1 MLKNIEMVIQKK
13 DGSKYDISNIL
24 ENLTSNGDI
33 KQAGRKCEFST
44 IRSKFNTELG
54 DIAKFYD
61 NKLEVFRG
69 TVLSVSKNSS
79 SDTISYTAI
88 DEGWRLAHSKG
99 TFKFENKTAD
109 EIAKEVL
116 GSNKFTYGELAK
128 GKVKMS
134 KVFVNKSFY
143 DIIMTAYTEEAKS
156 SGKKYMIAVTRQK
169 VHVIEKG
176 ITVLKVSFEEGKNII
191 DSEHS
196 IDAENIVNRVIIT
209 DSNGNKKDVK
219 DKKELQE
226 LYGVIQE
233 IAEMKE
239 DKGLSNEDI
248 NNIFKDAEKKCSLKG
263 LVTDGMCVTGNAVMV
278 KDSGSGL
285 TGKFYIDSD
294 THTYSNGT
302 HEVDLVLNFENIMD
316 EKAEDGKEENEEGT
330 SEGGVL
336 NGKKVKALFT
346 AYCPKE
352 EGRIGGGP
360 VAANGERIDYSKK
373 TCAAPKSVPFN
384 TNIQIVGTG
393 TGRDGQ
399 TYRVNDR
406 GGAINI
412 VNGVYHFD
420 LLMNSKKECDAWGK
434 KYGEAI
440 IGDGT
445 GYSSGGGNSR
455 AVTLAKSQLGKPYKW
470 GATGPSSFDCSGLIY
485 WVARQMGKSI
495 PRTSREQSNYGQ
507 SVSKNALQ
515 PGDCVFF
522 ANKNGVHH
530 VGMYVGNGEF
540 IHAPKSNDVVRISKL
555 SSRGDY
561 HNARRFL

>member
-79 SDTISYTAI
+79 SDTISYAAI

-248 NNIFKDAEKKCSLKG
+248 NNIFKDVEKKCSLKG

-445 GYSSGGGNSR
+445 GYSNGGGNSR
-455 AVTLAKSQLGKPYKW
+455 AVQLAKSQLGKPYKW
-470 GATGPSSFDCSGLIY
+470 GAIGPSSFDCSGLIY
-485 WVARQMGKSI
+485 WVAKQMGKSI
-495 PRTSREQSNYGQ
+495 PRTSSEQSRYGR
-507 SVSKNALQ
+507 SVNKNALQ
-515 PGDCVFF
+515 PGDLVFF
-522 ANKNGVHH
+522 GSPVHH
-530 VGMYVGNGEF
+530 VGMYVGNGEY
-540 IHAPKSNDVVRISKL
+540 IHTPKSNDVVKISKL

>member
-1 MLKNIEMVIQKK
+1 MLKKVGMVIEKK
-13 DGSKYDISNIL
+13 DGSKYDINGIL
-24 ENLTSNGDI
+24 ESVNTSGDL
-33 KQAGRKCEFST
+33 KAAGRKCEFSVV
-44 IRSKFNTELG
+44 RSKFNIEPGNL
-54 DIAKFYD
+54 AKLYD
-61 NKLEVFRG
+61 ADEEVFRG
-69 TVLSVSKNSS
+69 KVLGVTKT
-79 SDTISYTAI
+79 SDKTMKYTAL
-88 DEGWRLAHSKG
+88 DEGWRLTKSKYSYN
-99 TFKFENKTAD
+99 FKDKTAA
-109 EIAKEVL
+109 EIAQIVLKEN
-116 GSNKFTYGELAK
+116 GFAYGEFAK
-128 GKVKMS
+128 SKVKMS
-134 KVFVNKSFY
+134 KVFVNKSIY
-143 DIIMTAYTEEAKS
+143 DIIMTAYTEEAKA
-156 SGKKYMIAVTRQK
+156 SGKKYMIVVTRQK
-169 VHVIEKG
+169 VSVIEKG
-176 ITVLKVSFEEGKNII
+176 VTVLKVSFEEDKNLT
-191 DSEHS
+191 SAEYS
-196 IDAENIVNRVIIT
+196 MSAENIVNRVLIT
-209 DSNGNKKDVK
+209 DGNGNKVDIK

-226 LYGVIQE
+226 VYGIIQE
-233 IAEMKE
+233 VVEQKE
-239 DKGLSNEDI
+239 NGASTEDI
-248 NNIFKDAEKKCSLKG
+248 NAKLKDVDKKCSIKG
-263 LVTDGMCVTGNAVMV
+263 LVMDGTCVTGNAVMV
-278 KDSGSGL
+278 KDTGSGL
-285 TGKFYIDSD
+285 VGKFYIDSD
-294 THTYSNGT
+294 THDYSNGL
-302 HEVDLVLNFENIMD
+302 HEVNLTLNFENIMD
-316 EKAEDGKEENEEGT
+316 EKAEDGKEETDDVASG
-330 SEGGVL
+330 GGVL
-336 NGKKVKALFT
+336 NGKRVKALFT
-346 AYCPKE
+346 AYYPANNSM
-352 EGRIGGGP
+352 EGGFQ
-360 VAANGERIDYSKK
+360 AANGEKLNPSKN
-373 TCAAPKSVPFN
+373 TCAAPKSIPFG
-384 TNIQIVGTG
+384 TNIQVCGTG

-420 LLMNSKKECDAWGK
+420 ILMSSKSECNAWGK

-445 GYSSGGGNSR
+445 GYSSSGGGNSR

>member
-79 SDTISYTAI
+79 SDTISYAAI

-248 NNIFKDAEKKCSLKG
+248 NNIFKDVEKKCSLKG

-445 GYSSGGGNSR
+445 GYSNGGGNSR
-455 AVTLAKSQLGKPYKW
+455 AVQLAKSQLGKPYKW
-470 GATGPSSFDCSGLIY
+470 GAIGPSSFDCSGLIY
-485 WVARQMGKSI
+485 WVAKQMGKSI
-495 PRTSREQSNYGQ
+495 PRTSSEQSRYGR
-507 SVSKNALQ
+507 SVNKNALQ
-515 PGDCVFF
+515 PGDLVFF
-522 ANKNGVHH
+522 GSPVHH
-530 VGMYVGNGEF
+530 VGMYVGNGEY
-540 IHAPKSNDVVRISKL
+540 IHAPKSNDVVKISKL

>member
-1 MLKNIEMVIQKK
+1 MLKKVGMVIEKK
-13 DGSKYDISNIL
+13 DGSKYDINGIL
-24 ENLTSNGDI
+24 ESVNTSGDL
-33 KQAGRKCEFST
+33 KAAGRKCEFSVV
-44 IRSKFNTELG
+44 RSKFNIEPG
-54 DIAKFYD
+54 DLAKLYD
-61 NKLEVFRG
+61 SDEEVFRG
-69 TVLSVSKNSS
+69 KVLAVNKT
-79 SDTISYTAI
+79 SDKTMKHTAL
-88 DEGWRLAHSKG
+88 DEGWRLTKSKYSYN
-99 TFKFENKTAD
+99 FKDKTAA
-109 EIAKEVL
+109 EIAQIVLKEN
-116 GSNKFTYGELAK
+116 GFAYGEFAK
-128 GKVKMS
+128 SKVKMS
-134 KVFVNKSFY
+134 KVFVNKSIY
-143 DIIMTAYTEEAKS
+143 DIIMTAYTEEAKA
-156 SGKKYMIAVTRQK
+156 SGKKYMIVVTRQK
-169 VHVIEKG
+169 VSVIEKG
-176 ITVLKVSFEEGKNII
+176 VTVLKVSFEEDKNLT
-191 DSEHS
+191 SAEYS
-196 IDAENIVNRVIIT
+196 MSAENIANRVLIT
-209 DSNGNKKDVK
+209 DGNGNKVDIK

-226 LYGVIQE
+226 VYGIIQE
-233 IAEMKE
+233 VVEQKE
-239 DKGLSNEDI
+239 NGASTENI
-248 NNIFKDAEKKCSLKG
+248 NAKLKDVDKKCSIKG
-263 LVTDGMCVTGNAVMV
+263 LVMDGTCVTGNAVMV
-278 KDSGSGL
+278 KDTGSGL
-285 TGKFYIDSD
+285 VGKFYIDSD
-294 THTYSNGT
+294 THDYSNGL
-302 HEVDLVLNFENIMD
+302 HEVNLTLNFENIMD
-316 EKAEDGKEENEEGT
+316 EKAEDGKEETADGA
-330 SEGGVL
+330 SGGGVL
-336 NGKKVKALFT
+336 NGKRVKALFT
-346 AYCPKE
+346 AYYPANNSM
-352 EGRIGGGP
+352 EGGFQ
-360 VAANGERIDYSKK
+360 AANGEKLNPSKN
-373 TCAAPKSVPFN
+373 TCAAPKSIPFN

-406 GGAINI
+406 GGRINI

-420 LLMNSKKECDAWGK
+420 ILMSSRSECNAWGK

-495 PRTSREQSNYGQ
+495 PRTSKEQSNYGQ